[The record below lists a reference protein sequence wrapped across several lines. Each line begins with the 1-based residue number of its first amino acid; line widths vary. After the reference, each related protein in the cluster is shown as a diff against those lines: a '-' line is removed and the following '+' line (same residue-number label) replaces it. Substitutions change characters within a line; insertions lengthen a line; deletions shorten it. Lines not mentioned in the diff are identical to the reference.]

1 MNSPSF
7 LRQSIVVA
15 LALLLAPLAQFSL
28 FAQAPPPGDYV
39 PYDAMQLDQLVAP
52 VALYPDAL
60 VAQVLTAATFAGQV
74 TDADNWLHQYGGMP
88 PDQLADAVNGMP
100 WDPSVKAL
108 TEFPTVLDN
117 MARNSSWSAALGDA
131 YYNQPGDVMNAV
143 QAMRYQAQQAGT
155 LRNTPQQRVLYDGG
169 LVVIE
174 PVNPGLIYVPYYDP
188 WAVYGA
194 PIGPWGGYYWGPQR
208 GVVMGP
214 GISIGFGAGIG
225 IGLFTHYGWGYN
237 AWAPNWRGGVVV
249 YNHNTYISRSPT
261 VINQGRFGGYNRGV
275 FEHPG
280 RGVPAGQFH
289 PPVTSQTAVFAHPG
303 AAEAGRPPAAGAG
316 RPGAPESYRPAPG
329 SAYRPAPA
337 EANRPAPGSYRPETA
352 QPNRPPAA
360 APQPAAQP
368 NRPPAGSYRPDTAQ
382 PNRPPDTAQPN
393 RPPAAAPQPAVQPY
407 RPPAA
412 APQPAVQPYRPPAA
426 APQPAVQPNRPPAAA
441 PQPAVQPYRPPA
453 AAPQPAAQPARGPSQ
468 PPATAAP
475 KPPAHEAPKPGHQDK

>member
-7 LRQSIVVA
+7 LRQSIAVA
-15 LALLLAPLAQFSL
+15 LSLLVAPLAGFSL
-28 FAQAPPPGDYV
+28 FAQAPPPAYV

-117 MARNSSWSAALGDA
+117 MARNSGWSAALGDA

-143 QAMRYQAQQAGT
+143 QAMRYQAQQAGA
-155 LRNTPQQRVLYDGG
+155 LRSTPQQRVVYDGG

-174 PVNPGLIYVPYYDP
+174 PVNPGLIYVPYYNP
-188 WAVYGA
+188 WGVYGA
-194 PIGPWGGYYWGPQR
+194 PIAPWGGYYWGPQR

-214 GISIGFGAGIG
+214 GIAIGFGGGIG
-225 IGLFTHYGWGYN
+225 VGLFAHYGWGYN

-249 YNHNTYISRSPT
+249 YNHNTYISHSPT

-280 RGVPAGQFH
+280 RGVPTGEFH

-316 RPGAPESYRPAPG
+316 RPGAPESNRPAPG

-368 NRPPAGSYRPDTAQ
+368 YRPPAGSYRPDTAQ
-382 PNRPPDTAQPN
+382 PNRTPDTAQPN

-407 RPPAA
+407 
-412 APQPAVQPYRPPAA
+412 
-426 APQPAVQPNRPPAAA
+426 RPPAAA

>member
-7 LRQSIVVA
+7 LRQSIAVA
-15 LALLLAPLAQFSL
+15 LSLLVAPLAGFSL
-28 FAQAPPPGDYV
+28 FAQAPPPAYV

-117 MARNSSWSAALGDA
+117 MARNSGWSAALGDA

-143 QAMRYQAQQAGT
+143 QAMRYQAQQAGA
-155 LRNTPQQRVLYDGG
+155 LRSTPQQRVVYDGG

-174 PVNPGLIYVPYYDP
+174 PVNPGLIYVPYYNP
-188 WAVYGA
+188 WGVYGA
-194 PIGPWGGYYWGPQR
+194 PIAPWGGYYWGPQR

-249 YNHNTYISRSPT
+249 YNHNTYISRSTT
-261 VINQGRFGGYNRGV
+261 VINQGRFGAYNRGV

-280 RGVPAGQFH
+280 RGVPTGEFH

-303 AAEAGRPPAAGAG
+303 AAEAGRPPAAGTG

-337 EANRPAPGSYRPETA
+337 EANRPAPAQANRPAPGSYRPETA

-368 NRPPAGSYRPDTAQ
+368 GRGPG
-382 PNRPPDTAQPN
+382 
-393 RPPAAAPQPAVQPY
+393 QPAPK
-407 RPPAA
+407 
-412 APQPAVQPYRPPAA
+412 
-426 APQPAVQPNRPPAAA
+426 
-441 PQPAVQPYRPPA
+441 
-453 AAPQPAAQPARGPSQ
+453 
-468 PPATAAP
+468 AAP
-475 KPPAHEAPKPGHQDK
+475 KPPAKPAPKEEHKDR

>member
-412 APQPAVQPYRPPAA
+412 APQPA
-426 APQPAVQPNRPPAAA
+426 
-441 PQPAVQPYRPPA
+441 
-453 AAPQPAAQPARGPSQ
+453 AQPARGPSQ